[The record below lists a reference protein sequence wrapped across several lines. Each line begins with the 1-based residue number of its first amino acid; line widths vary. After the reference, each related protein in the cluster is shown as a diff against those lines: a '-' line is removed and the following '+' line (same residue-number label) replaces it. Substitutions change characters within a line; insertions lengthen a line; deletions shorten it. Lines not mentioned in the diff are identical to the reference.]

1 MYKTFLCRIVISGSQ
16 GRAAR
21 ARPREVCLL
30 LFIVCII
37 VVAVHSVVLSSCP
50 WSLCVLCIHMLLG
63 WLVRAVLTG
72 HSLCLARGQHTFDVF
87 IVLKIRGVI
96 YGKKF
101 FLKEKNTLRWSK
113 LPLNRFQISEDET
126 PHIPIPVFREN
137 TKNGSHT
144 LPHSGIKY
152 GKPVS
157 VHFPLKNTWAD
168 F

>member
-1 MYKTFLCRIVISGSQ
+1 MYKTFLCRIAISGSQ
-16 GRAAR
+16 GRAVR
-21 ARPREVCLL
+21 ARPREVYLL

-37 VVAVHSVVLSSCP
+37 IAAVYSVVLSPCS
-50 WSLCVLCIHMLLG
+50 WSLYVLCTYMLLG

-113 LPLNRFQISEDET
+113 LPLNRFQISEDDS
-126 PHIPIPVFREN
+126 PHIPIPSF
-137 TKNGSHT
+137 
-144 LPHSGIKY
+144 
-152 GKPVS
+152 GKIQKTGPILYPIVG
-157 VHFPLKNTWAD
+157 
-168 F
+168 